1 MHWTVLK
8 LTFYNK
14 CVAFAFDSNIVS
26 VHVDTA
32 VAAGVLHGQAADGD
46 GVVHRGSGCY
56 NPAVESFSQG
66 DFAIS
71 SVIVKHLFHSLAILS
86 IQIHPDRLMNTS
98 GTSFR
103 RTL

>member
-8 LTFYNK
+8 LTSYNK
-14 CVAFAFDSNIVS
+14 CVAIAFESNSVS
-26 VHVDTA
+26 VHVDTV
-32 VAAGVLHGQAADGD
+32 VAAGVLHGQVADGD
-46 GVVHRGSGCY
+46 GVVHQGSGCY
-56 NPAVESFSQG
+56 NPAVESFLQG

-71 SVIVKHLFHSLAILS
+71 SVIVKHLFHSLPILS
-86 IQIHPDRLMNTS
+86 IQIHPDRLINAN